1 MMKSLDTR
9 RGTWRTGCGKAMSMV
24 LLALLMLM
32 TAGAPVL
39 GADAAS
45 ENSGIALADVNR
57 FTQLLNRLRAEEASR
72 PQVAGLIEHIERYR
86 RIRDEQTSER
96 LESYRST
103 LEKMGKELADGKL
116 DQALY
121 SAAEAQSLAL
131 DKARTLQEPLIRE
144 LMDKALAAAA
154 EAEKNSKWLDALAI
168 YRALEALHNQNG
180 TYHDQIKRI
189 GNHVRVLGVYAPERL
204 EQLYTERLERL
215 KNPDEEEFEQPL
227 NLDNEDWVR
236 RLADVQMPM
245 LRQTLVHA
253 ARHHID
259 ANGYRPLMLGAVQAL
274 RIMVNT
280 PGVENAFSGLQ
291 NAEARAAFTRELDTI
306 IDELNRRPGELR
318 YLDVDKYISRI
329 EAASERTVKLPQNVL
344 AYELAEGAVGTL
356 DDYSSVIWPLDLAE
370 LYRTLQG
377 NFTGVGILIS
387 MRQGKLTVAS
397 PLPGGPA
404 INAGIRFD
412 DVIVS
417 VDGEST
423 DKWSLKKAVDRITG
437 PEGTTVELGIKREG
451 VEETLT
457 FKLTRARIKI
467 DSIRG
472 WERTGTDGWNYWIDP
487 ELRIGYVRMTQFIP
501 QTADDLD
508 AAIAQMQAD
517 GPINGLILDLRFNP
531 GGLLRSAVAVVDR
544 FIPSGLIVSTVDVNG
559 EQQEAHQAGAARTY
573 PRFPVVVLIN
583 QGSASA
589 SEIVA
594 GALQDYGRAQIVG
607 TRSYG
612 KGSVQDM
619 YHLQGGKALL
629 KLTTQYYRLPKNR
642 IIHRRP
648 KDTTWGVEPDLVVDM
663 PDQKVAAA
671 VRFRQEL
678 DVVHVADEALD
689 PNKPLPVA
697 SQLLEEGIDPQL
709 DAALLFLKARLV
721 VQDMDL
727 LQPAA
732 RGASR

>member
-1 MMKSLDTR
+1 MIKPFDLHAR
-9 RGTWRTGCGKAMSMV
+9 LRPVFLLVMV
-24 LLALLMLM
+24 TALTLPHALPLVAAERVASNNNLA
-32 TAGAPVL
+32 
-39 GADAAS
+39 
-45 ENSGIALADVNR
+45 ALADR
-57 FTQLLNRLRAEEASR
+57 GSFDELLTRLKDEGIRDATPR
-72 PQVAGLIEHIERYR
+72 VDGLIQHIERYQKS
-86 RIRDEQTSER
+86 ISEQTAER
-96 LESYRST
+96 LEGYQAS
-103 LEKMGKELADGKL
+103 LKEVSDHLAKDKL
-116 DQALY
+116 DKALY

-131 DKARTLQEPLIRE
+131 DKRKTLDDPVIQDLIARATE
-144 LMDKALAAAA
+144 AARKA
-154 EAEKNSKWLDALAI
+154 EADSKWLDALSL
-168 YRALEALHNQNG
+168 YRAMEVLYNQDG
-180 TYHDQIKRI
+180 TFHDDLKRI
-189 GNHVRVLGVYAPERL
+189 TNHVRVLRVYAPERL

-215 KNPDEEEFEQPL
+215 KDPEDEDLEPL
-227 NLDNEDWVR
+227 QLDNEDWVR
-236 RLADVQMPM
+236 RLADVEMPM

-259 ANGYRPLMLGAVQAL
+259 ANGYRPLMVGAVKSL
-274 RIMVNT
+274 LTMVNT
-280 PGVENAFSGLQ
+280 PGVG
-291 NAEARAAFTRELDTI
+291 AAFAGLNDETARKAFVA
-306 IDELNRRPGELR
+306 ELNVILNELENRPGELR
-318 YLDVDKYISRI
+318 YLDVDKYITRV
-329 EAASERTVKLPQNVL
+329 EAASDRTVKLPKNVL
-344 AYELAEGAVGTL
+344 AYELAEGAIGTL

-387 MRQGKLTVAS
+387 MKSGKLTVSS

-437 PEGTTVELGIKREG
+437 PEGSTVTLGIQREG
-451 VEETLT
+451 VEEPLT

-472 WERTGTDGWNYWIDP
+472 WERTGADGWDYWIDP

-508 AAIAQMQAD
+508 AAIAQMQKD

-531 GGLLRSAVAVVDR
+531 GGLLRSAVAIVDR
-544 FIPSGLIVSTVDVNG
+544 FITSGMIVSTVDVNG
-559 EQQEAHQAGAARTY
+559 QQQEAHQAGASRTY
-573 PRFPVVVLIN
+573 PRFPVVVLVN

-594 GALQDYGRAQIVG
+594 GALQDYGRAQIIG

-642 IIHRRP
+642 ILHRRP
-648 KDTTWGVEPDLVVDM
+648 KDTTWGVEPDLIVDV
-663 PDQKVAAA
+663 PDQKVADA

-678 DVVHVADEALD
+678 DVVHVADEILD
-689 PNKPLPVA
+689 PDKPLPKA
-697 SQLLEEGIDPQL
+697 SQLIEEGIDPQL

-721 VQDMDL
+721 VQDLDL
-727 LQPAA
+727 AQPAA
-732 RGASR
+732 RGAAR